1 MLGLEQCGR
10 TKKFVALSPFDY
22 ERNCLL
28 YIPKDISDGRSGTEA
43 EYLARRIEELIE
55 LIRRRER
62 SQGSRS
68 TNENNR
74 LIYNQLL
81 SSLGKA
87 LCCEIAE
94 AYFFNH
100 PIQPLK
106 QDRKDRIFQS
116 FIFSLSQNFRTHH
129 SVSFYAAEQCLTP
142 RYFSTIVREKS
153 GRNALQ
159 WIMMFIIA
167 EAKKLLDRVGLPE
180 DPDTKVMD
188 IGVGKQQLVE
198 IAKALSKDVKL
209 LILDEP
215 TAALNDEDSAHLL
228 DLVRQLRDEQGVTS
242 IIITHK
248 LNEVAAI
255 ADNVT
260 IIRDGSTVGVMY
272 VTPETPLDQEE
283 LIRKMVGRPLH
294 NLYPNHPSN
303 TPGEEYLRVEDWTVH
318 HPLDAERV
326 IVDHANINVHAGE
339 IVGLAGLMGAGR
351 TEMAMSIFGHSYGS
365 NISGKVFVKGKEV
378 KMPNVQSAIDA
389 GLAYATEDRKGNGLN
404 LLQNIREN
412 ASLASLTKISKG
424 GVVDDN
430 LERKEVEQ
438 YRKDFNIKCHDIDVN
453 VSTLSGGNQQKVL
466 LAKWVISQP
475 DILILDEPTRGIDVG
490 AKYEI
495 YEIIDKLADAGKAVI
510 VISSELP
517 ELIGICDRIYTVSY
531 GVVTDNVEKNGF
543 TQEYLMK
550 GMTKEREVAA

>member
-1 MLGLEQCGR
+1 MDTPVTPSIGLFHADKQTVEALGPVVQLAKSGFFYCTQGEMSLVLGNRAFEIHRGDIYIYPPLSKTYIRMLSDDLHGTVGVADFDFVFTLANSISNTQNHLYMRENPCILLNDEQR
-10 TKKFVALSPFDY
+10 
-22 ERNCLL
+22 
-28 YIPKDISDGRSGTEA
+28 
-43 EYLARRIEELIE
+43 RRIEELIE
-55 LIRRRER
+55 LIWRRER

-303 TPGEEYLRVEDWTVH
+303 TPGEE
-318 HPLDAERV
+318 
-326 IVDHANINVHAGE
+326 
-339 IVGLAGLMGAGR
+339 
-351 TEMAMSIFGHSYGS
+351 
-365 NISGKVFVKGKEV
+365 
-378 KMPNVQSAIDA
+378 
-389 GLAYATEDRKGNGLN
+389 
-404 LLQNIREN
+404 
-412 ASLASLTKISKG
+412 
-424 GVVDDN
+424 
-430 LERKEVEQ
+430 
-438 YRKDFNIKCHDIDVN
+438 
-453 VSTLSGGNQQKVL
+453 
-466 LAKWVISQP
+466 
-475 DILILDEPTRGIDVG
+475 
-490 AKYEI
+490 
-495 YEIIDKLADAGKAVI
+495 
-510 VISSELP
+510 
-517 ELIGICDRIYTVSY
+517 
-531 GVVTDNVEKNGF
+531 
-543 TQEYLMK
+543 
-550 GMTKEREVAA
+550 

>member
-1 MLGLEQCGR
+1 MIDWDKTR
-10 TKKFVALSPFDY
+10 
-22 ERNCLL
+22 
-28 YIPKDISDGRSGTEA
+28 
-43 EYLARRIEELIE
+43 
-55 LIRRRER
+55 
-62 SQGSRS
+62 
-68 TNENNR
+68 
-74 LIYNQLL
+74 
-81 SSLGKA
+81 
-87 LCCEIAE
+87 
-94 AYFFNH
+94 
-100 PIQPLK
+100 
-106 QDRKDRIFQS
+106 
-116 FIFSLSQNFRTHH
+116 
-129 SVSFYAAEQCLTP
+129 
-142 RYFSTIVREKS
+142 
-153 GRNALQ
+153 
-159 WIMMFIIA
+159 A

-180 DPDTKVMD
+180 DPDTRVMD

-453 VSTLSGGNQQKVL
+453 VSTLSGGNQQKVIVARWM
-466 LAKWVISQP
+466 AKNVKM
-475 DILILDEPTRGIDVG
+475 LILDEPTRGIDVN
-490 AKYEI
+490 AKGEI
-495 YEIIDKLADAGKAVI
+495 YDLIRTLADNGVAVV
-510 VISSELP
+510 VISSEMEEVLA
-517 ELIGICDRIYTVSY
+517 LADRIMVIHAGKVS
-531 GVVTDNVEKNGF
+531 GFIDQVE
-543 TQEYLMK
+543 TTSQEDVLK
-550 GMTKEREVAA
+550 VAFQ